1 MNFQQE
7 YTKLKKDKDS
17 NDVKIKKLEAE
28 IKKLKTTNNQIA
40 KKLAIFDKL
49 EKELKGVNE
58 MNKNT
63 SFNQNKENK
72 F

>member
-17 NDVKIKKLEAE
+17 NDAKIKKLEAE
-28 IKKLKTTNNQIA
+28 IKQLKTTNNQIA

-49 EKELKGVNE
+49 EKELKGVEKVN
-58 MNKNT
+58 NT
-63 SFNQNKENK
+63 SFNSNQENK

>member
-17 NDVKIKKLEAE
+17 NDAKIKKLEAE
-28 IKKLKTTNNQIA
+28 IKQLKTTNNQIA

-49 EKELKGVNE
+49 EKELKGVEKVN
-58 MNKNT
+58 NT
-63 SFNQNKENK
+63 SFNQNQENK

>member
-17 NDVKIKKLEAE
+17 NDAKIKKLEAE
-28 IKKLKTTNNQIA
+28 IKQLKTTNNQIA

-49 EKELKGVNE
+49 EKELKGVEKVNT
-58 MNKNT
+58 T
-63 SFNQNKENK
+63 SFNHNQENK